1 MESIRNSVFVMKEH
15 MSSNNS
21 KQRNWGLYNVY
32 LIGFLFVVLT
42 ILESL
47 VILNVSD
54 FIGETYESFKSG
66 SLAIVCC
73 YFGLFIFALFFQLYG
88 AIEAITT
95 QNTMQILA
103 VSCFNIYSLV
113 YSLIQITQLNRI
125 VKCSE
130 DFLNLD
136 PKKTG
141 QFNITEVLSIQRK
154 ACYFSI
160 VDPIRQTVNNEDSKS
175 LQQLA
180 VDLRAALPKFSSN
193 TMMIQNIIVVVM
205 VVACFTGLF
214 LAYQSYKQQGWAAY
228 QSLGADLTKKHI
240 LRRYHLFIL
249 FLKIN
254 VFFFLG
260 LLAQY
265 MFVVY
270 FYTKN
275 KSEERDERIYEHA
288 IYLFF
293 FILSSLIAYILGY
306 WGTQKANSG
315 YLHFYRGLAMLN
327 MIGLVY
333 IITSVLMDNNATY
346 KATEIWFGSFVALQ
360 FLSLGVTVYVSGK
373 LLDDIKNDNGLDV
386 VLERLQSRNRSM
398 LNVEQRTEHELERMA
413 LD

>member
-66 SLAIVCC
+66 C

-160 VDPIRQTVNNEDSKS
+160 VDPIRQTVNNEGSKS

-228 QSLGADLTKKHI
+228 QSLGADLTKKP
-240 LRRYHLFIL
+240 
-249 FLKIN
+249 
-254 VFFFLG
+254 
-260 LLAQY
+260 
-265 MFVVY
+265 
-270 FYTKN
+270 
-275 KSEERDERIYEHA
+275 
-288 IYLFF
+288 
-293 FILSSLIAYILGY
+293 
-306 WGTQKANSG
+306 QKANSG

-346 KATEIWFGSFVALQ
+346 KATEIWFGSF
-360 FLSLGVTVYVSGK
+360 GK
-373 LLDDIKNDNGLDV
+373 
-386 VLERLQSRNRSM
+386 RLIG
-398 LNVEQRTEHELERMA
+398 
-413 LD
+413 